1 MNQYYNAE
9 HTITLTK
16 NDVNVVLKALA
27 NKFFPHM
34 SDKHG
39 ISCVEDL
46 ILIHQNNDDKFKGS
60 KITRNAKVINRNTK
74 KYIAELVKNLNN

>member
-16 NDVNVVLKALA
+16 RDVNVITKALA
-27 NKFFPHM
+27 NKFFPRM
-34 SDKHG
+34 DDKHG
-39 ISCVEDL
+39 IACVEDL
-46 ILIHQNNDDKFKGS
+46 ILIHQNNDEKFKGS